1 MSIRSEVALSGLR
14 RRKSSP
20 MASSSALAC
29 ASLAGAPK
37 AGRATSGRALVA
49 ARPASASRRLSQ
61 SMVTRESPLSC
72 GQRMFGFDFQA
83 VALDVDDPH
92 ALADGGGLASRGP
105 LAVADPHPA
114 AMRVDRLHDDHDLAK
129 QPRRAVVEH

>member
-1 MSIRSEVALSGLR
+1 MSIPSEVALSGLR

-83 VALDVDDPH
+83 VALDVDDPD

-105 LAVADPHPA
+105 LAVADPHA
-114 AMRVDRLHDDHDLAK
+114 ATMRINCLDNNDDLAE
-129 QPRRAVVEH
+129 QASGAVI